1 MSIIPC
7 GHRLLV
13 KPYKQVEVDEVLRN
27 AKEFL
32 KEFKIV
38 KSEGQEKREDASVD
52 KGIVLAIGTS
62 CWSGFGDGSPWCKVG
77 DEILFAKFAGKMVDD
92 PETAETFM
100 LMNDEDVVAIISKK
114 ENND

>member
-1 MSIIPC
+1 MITPC

-13 KPYKQVEVDEVLRN
+13 KPYKQVEVDEVMRK
-27 AKEFL
+27 AKDFL
-32 KEFKIV
+32 KDFQIV
-38 KSEGQEKREDASVD
+38 KAEGQERREDASVD

-62 CWSGFGDGSPWCKVG
+62 AWSGFGDGSPWCGVG
-77 DEILFAKFAGKMVDD
+77 DEIFFAKFAGKMIDD
-92 PETAETFM
+92 PETGEALM